1 MIASNELNV
10 GLLMNVLFAI
20 LFASLSITLVLPII
34 ENFSKATGASQSII
48 QTIYR
53 VPPIDSLSSEGEV
66 LKSIKGNIEFENV
79 SFVYP
84 SRPEGTLSARFNS
97 DRKLWF

>member
-1 MIASNELNV
+1 MVASKELNV

-20 LFASLSITLVLPII
+20 ILASFAVSQILPLI
-34 ENFSKATGASQSII
+34 ETFAKATGASQKIL

-53 VPPIDSLSSEGEV
+53 VPPIDSLSAQ
-66 LKSIKGNIEFENV
+66 GNILKNVTGSIEFQNV

-84 SRPEGTLSARFNS
+84 SRPEGTF
-97 DRKLWF
+97 